1 MYGYIP
7 VSTMEKPVEKMKRVM
22 WAIQRDLTR
31 EELPKDASLLVEALE
46 SIEPVMLY
54 HVTIN

>member
-1 MYGYIP
+1 
-7 VSTMEKPVEKMKRVM
+7 MEKPVEKMKRVM

-31 EELPKDASLLVEALE
+31 EELPKDASLLVEAPE